1 MEIPLIVGPME
12 RGREWL
18 SSKVPVKRPDFT
30 KISAP
35 RCPSCGTILS
45 DDITETMEVRGV
57 DYCPVCIL
65 EDVHPFADPFEL
77 SEILSQ
83 DQLRSEIVDRF
94 DTPPEQAQSEN
105 APMPGS
111 YILWCP
117 PKQDRAAEYL
127 SIAEKFGNLF
137 TTILAA
143 ATGNGL
149 LYVGQSNDVAKRV
162 WNHSRGGA
170 ASVTRIMKPNR
181 LVSVNW
187 KSPDMSLRTL
197 ENQVGQ
203 QVARSVEKHGYD
215 LEVYWD

>member
-1 MEIPLIVGPME
+1 MELPLIVSPME

-18 SSKVPVKRPDFT
+18 GSKMPVKRPDFT

-45 DDITETMEVRGV
+45 EDMIGTMEVRGV

-77 SEILSQ
+77 SEFSSQ
-83 DQLRSEIVDRF
+83 EQLRSEILDRF
-94 DTPPEQAQSEN
+94 DTPPPQVQSEN
-105 APMPGS
+105 ASLPGS
-111 YILWCP
+111 YILWSP
-117 PKQDRAAEYL
+117 PRQERTGEYL
-127 SIAEKFGNLF
+127 SLAEKFGNLF
-137 TTILAA
+137 TTILSA

-149 LYVGQSNDVAKRV
+149 LYVGQSNDVARRV
-162 WNHSRGGA
+162 WDHSRGGA

-181 LVSVNW
+181 LVSINW
-187 KSPDMSLRTL
+187 KSPDMTLRTL
-197 ENQVGQ
+197 ERQVGQ
-203 QVARSVEKHGYD
+203 QVARSVEQHGYD